1 MPSRFSADKKRLSVE
16 VVRRIGQVGR
26 IMGTVKGWI
35 ETVYREYGPWAALVI
50 GLAVVGVIV
59 LIMRL
64 VGIDFAQAAQMLSG
78 LLQ

>member
-1 MPSRFSADKKRLSVE
+1 
-16 VVRRIGQVGR
+16 
-26 IMGTVKGWI
+26 MGTIKGWI

-64 VGIDFAQAAQMLSG
+64 AGLDFAQAARVLSG